1 MSAGPVSV
9 PFAAKDDRARPP
21 GAPPFKKILIANRG
35 EIALRVIRACR
46 ELGIRTVA
54 VHSEADTRALHV
66 RFADEAVCIG
76 PSPATRSYLHIPAII
91 AAAEITG
98 ADAIHPGYGFLSENA
113 EFARLC
119 GKCGVTFIGPTPEAM
134 QAWGDKVTARSNAKR
149 FGLPLLPGSEVLR
162 DADHAIAEAK
172 RIGFPVIMK
181 ASGGGGGR
189 GMRIVRTEA
198 EVASNYTQATREAE
212 AGFKNP
218 DVYMEKFVERPKHIE
233 FQVLAD
239 QHGGVWTLGERECS
253 LQRRHQKVIEEAPS
267 PAMSPE
273 LRQEMGETIRR
284 AVKETGYTS
293 LGTLEFIMDEDKRL
307 YFLEMN
313 TRVQVEHPVTEM
325 VTGLDLV
332 CLQIRVAAGEK
343 IDLPDTRPWSFRGH
357 SIECRINAEDP
368 RTFAPWPGLIT
379 EYFPPGGG
387 GVRVDSGVYGGWTVP
402 QHYDSLIA
410 KVIVHAPTRGE
421 AILRMRRALDE
432 FIVGGIRT
440 NIALH
445 KLLLVDDEVV
455 RGEMTTRTIENV
467 LAKPHA

>member
-1 MSAGPVSV
+1 MPS
-9 PFAAKDDRARPP
+9 RP
-21 GAPPFKKILIANRG
+21 ATPPFKKILIANRG

-46 ELGIRTVA
+46 ELGIATVA

-76 PSPATRSYLHIPAII
+76 PSPATRSYLHIPAIM

-119 GKCGVTFIGPTPEAM
+119 AKCGVTFIGPSPEAM
-134 QAWGDKVTARSNAKR
+134 RAWGDKVAARNNAKAY
-149 FGLPLLPGSEVLR
+149 GLPLLPGSEVLR
-162 DADHAIAEAK
+162 DADHAVVEAK
-172 RIGFPVIMK
+172 RIGFPIILK

-189 GMRIVRTEA
+189 GMRIVRKE
-198 EVASNYTQATREAE
+198 EDVASNFIQATREAE

-218 DVYMEKFVERPKHIE
+218 DVFMEKFVERPKHIE

-239 QHGGVWTLGERECS
+239 AHGNVWTLGERECS

-267 PAMSPE
+267 PAMTPE
-273 LRQEMGETIRR
+273 LRQEIGETIRR
-284 AVKETGYTS
+284 AVRETGYRS

-332 CLQIRVAAGEK
+332 ALQIRVAAGERLE
-343 IDLPDTRPWSFRGH
+343 LPDTRPWSFRGH
-357 SIECRINAEDP
+357 ALECRINAEDP
-368 RTFAPWPGLIT
+368 KTFAPWPGKIT
-379 EYFPPGGG
+379 EYFPPGGA

-402 QHYDSLIA
+402 QHYDSLLA
-410 KVIVHAPTRGE
+410 KVIVHAPTRAE
-421 AILRMRRALDE
+421 AIVRMRRALDE

-445 KLLLVDDEVV
+445 KRLLADDEVID
-455 RGEMTTRTIENV
+455 GGMTTRTVERII
-467 LAKPHA
+467 AQP

>member
-1 MSAGPVSV
+1 MSNGPPSFG
-9 PFAAKDDRARPP
+9 PRLAPP
-21 GAPPFKKILIANRG
+21 SSPPFKKILIANRG
-35 EIALRVIRACR
+35 EIALRIIRACR
-46 ELGIRTVA
+46 ELGIATVA

-76 PSPATRSYLHIPAII
+76 PSPANRSYLHIPAII
-91 AAAEITG
+91 SAAEITG

-113 EFARLC
+113 DFARIC
-119 GKCGVTFIGPTPEAM
+119 GKCNVTFIGPTPEAM
-134 QAWGDKVTARSNAKR
+134 RAWGDKVTARTNARR

-162 DADHAIAEAK
+162 DEKHAIEEAR
-172 RIGFPVIMK
+172 RIGFPIILK

-198 EVASNYTQATREAE
+198 EVGPNYTQATREAE

-267 PAMSPE
+267 PAMTPE
-273 LRQEMGETIRR
+273 IRQELGETIRR
-284 AVKETGYTS
+284 AVLETGYTS

-332 CLQIRVAAGEK
+332 SLQIRVAAGEK
-343 IDLPDTRPWSFRGH
+343 IELPDTRPWSFRGH
-357 SIECRINAEDP
+357 AIECRINAEDP

-379 EYFPPGGG
+379 EYFTPGGA

-402 QHYDSLIA
+402 QHYDSLLA
-410 KVIVHAPTRGE
+410 KIIVHAPTRSE
-421 AILRMRRALDE
+421 ALVRMRRALGE
-432 FIVGGIRT
+432 LIVGGIRT
-440 NIALH
+440 NTALH
-445 KLLLVDDEVV
+445 KMLLEDPEVIA
-455 RGEMTTRTIENV
+455 GEMTTRTIERL
-467 LAKPHA
+467 LAAPEA